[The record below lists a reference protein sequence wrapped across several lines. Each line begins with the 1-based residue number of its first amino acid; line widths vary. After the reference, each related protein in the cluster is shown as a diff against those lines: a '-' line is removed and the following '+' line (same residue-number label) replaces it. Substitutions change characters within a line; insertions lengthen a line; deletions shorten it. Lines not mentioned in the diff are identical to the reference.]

1 MEQEKLKNIWGHVLE
16 LMPQEAM
23 YALAEAVHMRPP
35 MGFQMKS
42 LKEPQHEGRLR
53 RQLWL
58 CLTKGRPPRP
68 MELLPGEDVL
78 EGEDGSIDL
87 TPIRDRLTG
96 LREAGDDESIALD
109 LSRLLLSGEE
119 AALELAAEFGDD
131 SPVDIKATAPALNV
145 QVTVKDV
152 RRVAKF
158 GDDSADPVK
167 LAKQVH
173 RLEKDIKRLEGELTR
188 EREAKDNILEQKKR
202 AAQARDE
209 LAQAL
214 EGVEQAATA
223 AQERAESAERAVAA
237 RVGRALLAGRVFWL
251 KGEAPAQLT
260 SFIERALPD
269 ARAAEAAKNN
279 IFIKLSENLTDEE
292 RIKNQLTARGAEVI
306 YADPLAI
313 PSGELVVLRRIL
325 KTRNLPIALVT
336 EPLAAT
342 LKRMEELMK

>member
-1 MEQEKLKNIWGHVLE
+1 MEQERLKNIWWHVLG
-16 LMPQEAM
+16 LMPQDAM
-23 YALAEAVHMRPP
+23 YAVAEVVHMRPP
-35 MGFQMKS
+35 TGFQMKS
-42 LKEPQHEGRLR
+42 LKEPQHAGRLR

-58 CLTKGRPPRP
+58 CLTQGRPPRP
-68 MELLPGEDVL
+68 LALSSEEAVRL
-78 EGEDGSIDL
+78 EDGSLDL
-87 TPIRDRLTG
+87 SPIRESLAKW
-96 LREAGDDESIALD
+96 REAGDDAAVALG
-109 LSRLLLSGEE
+109 LSRLLMSGDE

-173 RLEKDIKRLEGELTR
+173 RLEKDIKRLEDELTR

-209 LAQAL
+209 LAQSL
-214 EGVEQAATA
+214 ERAEQAATEA
-223 AQERAESAERAVAA
+223 KERADTIEAEATA
-237 RVGRALLAGRVFWL
+237 RVGRALLTGRVFWV
-251 KGEAPAQLT
+251 KGEAPMQLT

-269 ARAAEAAKNN
+269 ARGADSVKNN

-292 RIKNQLTARGAEVI
+292 RIKNQLTARAAEVI
-306 YADPLAI
+306 YADPLSI

-336 EPLAAT
+336 EPVAAT
-342 LKRMEELMK
+342 VKRMEELMK